1 MRAYLPSSLTVK
13 GTEAASGA
21 RLSNIFTKIT
31 GEDDVLRVIET
42 SIRIQHFSC
51 RYDAEWFMKTD
62 DDTYVVVDN
71 LRLVKVGFLSICSIY
86 IDP

>member
-21 RLSNIFTKIT
+21 RRSRLSNIFTKIT
-31 GEDDVLRVIET
+31 GEDDVLRVNET

-71 LRLVKVGFLSICSIY
+71 LRLVKVGCLSI
-86 IDP
+86 